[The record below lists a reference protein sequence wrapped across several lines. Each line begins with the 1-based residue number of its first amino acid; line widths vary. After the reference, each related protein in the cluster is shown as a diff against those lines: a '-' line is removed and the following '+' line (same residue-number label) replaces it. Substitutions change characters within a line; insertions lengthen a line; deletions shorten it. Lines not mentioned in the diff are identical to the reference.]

1 MAPKSSAASR
11 TGARPSD
18 VPKSVAARS
27 ASCFGSSHSF
37 CWSAAAAAGLVSG
50 TGERSLTASLKT
62 RWTSAAIFALS
73 APGRRET
80 RTRAPSGL
88 PTLAELLST
97 PSIPFSRAST
107 GASRCAQP
115 ARVGASCDRPSRKT
129 CSGPRLAPLLP
140 TTPAKLP
147 SARLAAARSAASQ
160 ATRRAC
166 RYLLLPGDRMLKP
179 IFAILRRMEMSPHHL
194 EIRGASLA
202 RCPARVCE
210 RQGSAVSAGG
220 GQGSQM
226 CPLLYLPFPW
236 IQAADP
242 SITP

>member
-1 MAPKSSAASR
+1 MAPKSSATSR
-11 TGARPSD
+11 TGARPAD

-27 ASCFGSSHSF
+27 ASCSGSSHCF

-62 RWTSAAIFALS
+62 RWTSAAIFALF

-80 RTRAPSGL
+80 RTRAPSGF

-97 PSIPFSRAST
+97 PSIPLSRAST

-129 CSGPRLAPLLP
+129 CSRPRLAPLRP
-140 TTPAKLP
+140 ATPAKLP
-147 SARLAAARSAASQ
+147 SARLAAIRSAASQ

-166 RYLLLPGDRMLKP
+166 RYLAFPGDRTLNP
-179 IFAILRRMEMSPHHL
+179 IVAVLRPMGMSPHRL
-194 EIRGASLA
+194 EIVEALWPVARRGFANG
-202 RCPARVCE
+202 RDE
-210 RQGSAVSAGG
+210 QSALVAG
-220 GQGSQM
+220 QRSQM
-226 CPLLYLPFPW
+226 RRSVAPALPVG
-236 IQAADP
+236 
-242 SITP
+242 SIRRS